1 MTTEEVP
8 VTARQDPAGSSG
20 HGALFRFLFVHE
32 VDQFPKAGKRTGFLA
47 LAVLA
52 TVVLYYTYYTQTG
65 VTPNILR
72 YFHMSFS
79 FYVGI
84 VIVSNLI
91 GAFASLP
98 ASQTDRLGRTNV
110 VIYGLLIVGLLV
122 TFGVPNVTSEW
133 GFAIVISAIGLVEGA
148 ILVATPALVRDFS
161 PQLGRAS
168 AMGFWTIGPVAGS
181 LITSIVATHTLTH
194 FGDWQSQFIIS
205 GISALATFVL
215 CLVLLKDLSSRLRD
229 HLMVS
234 TRDQLL
240 IEAKTRG
247 LSETDVLSATK
258 RPWSQILRWDLIGSA
273 AGISVFLLVYFAAAG
288 FFTIFYSTTFRNPD
302 GSNFSVTQ
310 ANGLNVWFWGAD
322 AIALVVFGVLSDRLR
337 VRKPFML
344 IGALG
349 AIAMLIVFLMQ
360 ANNANTG
367 YYTLV
372 VIEVFLAMFV
382 AITYA
387 PWMAAYTETVEAK
400 NPALVGT
407 GLALWGWIIRLVVGT
422 SFIFL
427 PVVINSVNPVVD
439 NQPLAIT
446 TIPGTNTSAQQ
457 FLLQHPQSVA
467 FAQAHA
473 PLLKVLAEPQNVPI
487 VTALAT
493 SPTAANIA
501 KAQKAL
507 GSAVFGQLVI
517 YQTQLKTLVL
527 PYANQLNYLSAHQA
541 QLTAL
546 QNGVNASPRQ
556 WQHWFW
562 VSIGGM
568 VVFIPTI
575 FLIKG
580 RWSPAQAK
588 RDKSEHDQRVATE
601 LRELVGSDA

>member
-1 MTTEEVP
+1 MATDYAVKPLSSEP
-8 VTARQDPAGSSG
+8 VRTSE
-20 HGALFRFLFVHE
+20 HGRLFRFLFVHE
-32 VDQFPKAGKRTGFLA
+32 IDQYPKAGKRTAYLA

-52 TVVLYYTYYTQTG
+52 TIVLYYTYYTQTG

-72 YFHMSFS
+72 TFHMSFS

-91 GAFASLP
+91 GAFASLT
-98 ASQTDRLGRTNV
+98 ASQTDRLGRANV

-122 TFGVPNVTSEW
+122 AIGVPNVSTEW
-133 GFAIVISAIGLVEGA
+133 GFAIVISAVGLVEGA

-168 AMGFWTIGPVAGS
+168 AMGFWTVGPVAGS

-205 GISALATFVL
+205 GVSALAVFL
-215 CLVLLKDLSSRLRD
+215 ISLFLMKDLSPRLRD

-234 TRDQLL
+234 TRDRLL
-240 IEAKTRG
+240 VEAKTRG
-247 LSETDVLSATK
+247 LSEADVVSATRK
-258 RPWSQILRWDLIGSA
+258 PWSQILRWDLIGSA
-273 AGISVFLLVYFAAAG
+273 AGISLFLLIYFAAAG
-288 FFTIFYSTTFRNPD
+288 FFTIFYSTTFRNPG

-322 AIALVVFGVLSDRLR
+322 AVALIFFGVLSDKLR

-344 IGALG
+344 VGALG
-349 AIAMLIVFLMQ
+349 AIALLIVFLLQ
-360 ANNANTG
+360 AGHLNTG

-372 VIEVFLAMFV
+372 VIEVFLALFLSI
-382 AITYA
+382 AYA

-407 GLALWGWIIRLVVGT
+407 GLALWGWILRLVVGI

-427 PVVINSVNPVVD
+427 PIVVNSVNPVVD
-439 NQPLAIT
+439 NQPLAT
-446 TIPGTNTSAQQ
+446 TQIPATNTNAQQ
-457 FLLQHPQSVA
+457 FLLQHPESVA
-467 FAQAHA
+467 FAQSHA
-473 PLLKVLAEPQNVPI
+473 SLLKVLNEPQNAPAVS
-487 VTALAT
+487 ALAA
-493 SPTAANIA
+493 SPSAANIA
-501 KAQKAL
+501 AAERAL
-507 GSAVFGQLVI
+507 GPKVFSELVSN
-517 YQTQLKTLVL
+517 QTQLKTLVL
-527 PYANQLNYLSAHQA
+527 PYTAQLNYLAAHQA

-546 QNGVNASPRQ
+546 QNGINQSPQQ

-568 VVFIPTI
+568 VLFIPTI
-575 FLIKG
+575 FLIRG
-580 RWSPAQAK
+580 RWSPARAK
-588 RDKSEHDQRVATE
+588 RDLEAHSEEVERALQD
-601 LRELVGSDA
+601 LIS

>member
-1 MTTEEVP
+1 MATDYAVKPLSSEP
-8 VTARQDPAGSSG
+8 VRTSE
-20 HGALFRFLFVHE
+20 HGRLFRFLFVHE
-32 VDQFPKAGKRTGFLA
+32 IDQYPKAGKRTAYLA

-52 TVVLYYTYYTQTG
+52 TIVLYYTYYTQTG

-72 YFHMSFS
+72 TFHMSFS

-91 GAFASLP
+91 GAFASLT
-98 ASQTDRLGRTNV
+98 ASQTDRLGRANV

-122 TFGVPNVTSEW
+122 AIGVPNVSTEW
-133 GFAIVISAIGLVEGA
+133 GFAIVISAVGLVEGA

-168 AMGFWTIGPVAGS
+168 AMGFWTVGPVAGS

-205 GISALATFVL
+205 GVSALAVFL
-215 CLVLLKDLSSRLRD
+215 ISLFLMKDLSPRLRD

-234 TRDQLL
+234 TRDRLL
-240 IEAKTRG
+240 VEAKTRG
-247 LSETDVLSATK
+247 LSEAVVVDATRK
-258 RPWSQILRWDLIGSA
+258 PWSQILRWDLIGSA
-273 AGISVFLLVYFAAAG
+273 AGISLFLLIYFAAAG
-288 FFTIFYSTTFRNPD
+288 FFTIFYSTTFRNPG

-322 AIALVVFGVLSDRLR
+322 AVALIFFGVLSDKLR

-344 IGALG
+344 VGALG
-349 AIAMLIVFLMQ
+349 AIALLIVFLLQ
-360 ANNANTG
+360 AGHLNTG

-372 VIEVFLAMFV
+372 VIEVFLALFLSI
-382 AITYA
+382 AYA

-407 GLALWGWIIRLVVGT
+407 GLALWGWILRLVVGI

-427 PVVINSVNPVVD
+427 PIVVNSVNPVVD
-439 NQPLAIT
+439 NQPLAT
-446 TIPGTNTSAQQ
+446 TQIPATNTNAQQ
-457 FLLQHPQSVA
+457 FLLQHPESVA
-467 FAQAHA
+467 FAQSHA
-473 PLLKVLAEPQNVPI
+473 SLLKVLNEPQNAPAVS
-487 VTALAT
+487 ALAA
-493 SPTAANIA
+493 SPSAANIA
-501 KAQKAL
+501 AAERAL
-507 GSAVFGQLVI
+507 GPKVFSELVSN
-517 YQTQLKTLVL
+517 QTQLKTLVL
-527 PYANQLNYLSAHQA
+527 PYTAQLNYLAAHQA

-546 QNGVNASPRQ
+546 QNGINQSPQQ

-568 VVFIPTI
+568 VLFIPTI
-575 FLIKG
+575 FLIRG
-580 RWSPAQAK
+580 RWSPARAK
-588 RDKSEHDQRVATE
+588 RDLEAHSEEVERALQD
-601 LRELVGSDA
+601 LIS

>member
-1 MTTEEVP
+1 MSQGP
-8 VTARQDPAGSSG
+8 ARPSE

-98 ASQTDRLGRTNV
+98 ASQTDRLGRANV

-122 TFGVPNVTSEW
+122 TFGVPNVTTEW

-168 AMGFWTIGPVAGS
+168 AMGFWTVGPVAGS
-181 LITSIVATHTLTH
+181 LITSVVATNTLTH

-229 HLMVS
+229 HLLVS

-240 IEAKTRG
+240 VEARTRG
-247 LSETDVLSATK
+247 LSESEVLSATQ

-288 FFTIFYSTTFRNPD
+288 FFTIFYSTTFKNPD

-310 ANGLNVWFWGAD
+310 ANNLNEWFWAAD
-322 AIALVVFGVLSDRLR
+322 AIALIIFGIFSDRLR

-344 IGALG
+344 VGALG

-360 ANNANTG
+360 ADNANTG
-367 YYTLV
+367 FYTLV
-372 VIEVFLAMFV
+372 VIEVFLAMFL

-387 PWMAAYTETVEAK
+387 PWMAAYTESVEAK

-407 GLALWGWIIRLVVGT
+407 GLALWGWIIRLVVGI

-439 NQPLAIT
+439 NQPLATT
-446 TIPGTNTSAQQ
+446 TIPGTNTNAQQ
-457 FLLQHPQSVA
+457 FLLQHPQSVT

-473 PLLKVLAEPQNVPI
+473 PLLKVLSEPQNVPI
-487 VTALAT
+487 VTALAA
-493 SPTAANIA
+493 SPTPANIL
-501 KAQKAL
+501 KAEKVL
-507 GSAVFGQLVI
+507 GTQVFGQLVL
-517 YQTQLKTLVL
+517 YETQLKTLVL
-527 PYANQLNYLSAHQA
+527 PYADQLNYLFEHQA

-546 QNGVNASPRQ
+546 QNGVSASPRQ

-568 VVFIPTI
+568 VLFIPTI

-580 RWSPAQAK
+580 RWSPARAK
-588 RDKSEHDQRVATE
+588 RDKDEHDQRVASE
-601 LRELVGSDA
+601 LSELVGSPP